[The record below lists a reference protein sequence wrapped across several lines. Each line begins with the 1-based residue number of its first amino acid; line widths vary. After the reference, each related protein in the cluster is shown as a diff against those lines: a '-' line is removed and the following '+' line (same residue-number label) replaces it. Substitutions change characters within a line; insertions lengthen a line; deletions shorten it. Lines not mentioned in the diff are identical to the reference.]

1 MPGRP
6 KPTPLKLIGG
16 NPGKRPLPE
25 NEPKPYPKAPECPAD
40 IDKDAKKV
48 WKRLG
53 PKLEKLGL
61 LTETDGDLFSMLCQI
76 RSRLVWIH
84 GELDMVELLDRNAN
98 PNQADMD
105 KLQHALIALSTKR
118 IAFLLKE
125 ERLYSALLRQY
136 ATEFGL
142 SPRGRVGLTVGGK
155 EVEDDDI

>member
-1 MPGRP
+1 MAGRP
-6 KPTPLKLIGG
+6 KPTTLKLIEG

-25 NEPKPYPKAPECPAD
+25 NEPTPYPKAPKCPDD
-40 IDKDAKKV
+40 IDSGAQDV

-53 PKLEKLGL
+53 PKLERLGL

-84 GELDMVELLDRNAN
+84 QEI
-98 PNQADMD
+98 D
-105 KLQHALIALSTKR
+105 KGDEKKR
-118 IAFLLKE
+118 SFLLKE

-142 SPRGRVGLTVGGK
+142 GPRGRVGLTVAGR
-155 EVEDDDI
+155 EVESDDL

>member
-1 MPGRP
+1 MAGRP
-6 KPTPLKLIGG
+6 KPTTLKLIEG

-25 NEPKPYPKAPECPAD
+25 NEPTPYPKAPECPDD
-40 IDKDAKKV
+40 IDSGAQDV

-53 PKLEKLGL
+53 PKLERLGL

-84 GELDMVELLDRNAN
+84 QEI
-98 PNQADMD
+98 D
-105 KLQHALIALSTKR
+105 KGDEKKR
-118 IAFLLKE
+118 SFLLKE

-142 SPRGRVGLTVGGK
+142 SPRGRVGLTVAGR
-155 EVEDDDI
+155 EVESDNL

>member
-1 MPGRP
+1 MSKVAW
-6 KPTPLKLIGG
+6 KPTVVKDFEG

-25 NEPKPYPKAPECPAD
+25 NEPKPYPKAPDCPAD

-84 GELDMVELLDRNAN
+84 QEI
-98 PNQADMD
+98 D
-105 KLQHALIALSTKR
+105 KKDDAKVS
-118 IAFLLKE
+118 FLLKE

-142 SPRGRVGLTVGGK
+142 SPRGRVGLTVGGT

>member
-1 MPGRP
+1 MAGRP
-6 KPTPLKLIGG
+6 KPTTLKLIEG

-25 NEPKPYPKAPECPAD
+25 NEPTPYPKAPKCPDD
-40 IDKDAKKV
+40 IDSGAQDV

-53 PKLEKLGL
+53 PKLERLGL

-84 GELDMVELLDRNAN
+84 NEINSGC
-98 PNQADMD
+98 
-105 KLQHALIALSTKR
+105 KLVVPDSDEIEDDVKKR
-118 IAFLLKE
+118 SFLLKE

-142 SPRGRVGLTVGGK
+142 SPRGRVGLTVGGT

>member
-1 MPGRP
+1 MAGRP
-6 KPTPLKLIGG
+6 KPTTLKLIEG

-25 NEPKPYPKAPECPAD
+25 NEPTPYPKAPKCPDD
-40 IDKDAKKV
+40 IDSGAQNV

-53 PKLEKLGL
+53 PKLERLGL

-84 GELDMVELLDRNAN
+84 QEI
-98 PNQADMD
+98 D
-105 KLQHALIALSTKR
+105 KGDEKKR
-118 IAFLLKE
+118 SFLLKE

-142 SPRGRVGLTVGGK
+142 SPRGRVGLTVGGR
-155 EVEDDDI
+155 EVEPDDL

>member
-1 MPGRP
+1 MAKRAFI
-6 KPTPLKLIGG
+6 PTIVKNLNG

-25 NEPKPYPKAPECPAD
+25 NEPTPYPKAPKCPDD
-40 IDKDAKKV
+40 IDSGAQDV

-53 PKLEKLGL
+53 PKLERLGL

-84 GELDMVELLDRNAN
+84 QEI
-98 PNQADMD
+98 D
-105 KLQHALIALSTKR
+105 KGDEKR
-118 IAFLLKE
+118 RSFLLKE

-142 SPRGRVGLTVGGK
+142 SPRGRVGLTVAGK
-155 EVEDDDI
+155 EVESDNL

>member
-1 MPGRP
+1 MAGRP
-6 KPTPLKLIGG
+6 KPTTLKLIEG

-25 NEPKPYPKAPECPAD
+25 NEPTPYPKAPKCPDD
-40 IDKDAKKV
+40 IDSGAQDV

-53 PKLEKLGL
+53 PKLERLGL

-84 GELDMVELLDRNAN
+84 QEI
-98 PNQADMD
+98 D
-105 KLQHALIALSTKR
+105 KGDEKKR
-118 IAFLLKE
+118 SFLLKE

-142 SPRGRVGLTVGGK
+142 SPRGRVGLTVAGK
-155 EVEDDDI
+155 EVESDNL

>member
-1 MPGRP
+1 MAGRP
-6 KPTPLKLIGG
+6 KPTTLKLIEG

-25 NEPKPYPKAPECPAD
+25 NEPTPYPKAPKCPDD
-40 IDKDAKKV
+40 IDSGAQDV

-53 PKLEKLGL
+53 PKLERLGL

-84 GELDMVELLDRNAN
+84 QEI
-98 PNQADMD
+98 D
-105 KLQHALIALSTKR
+105 KGDEKKR
-118 IAFLLKE
+118 SFLLKE

-142 SPRGRVGLTVGGK
+142 SPRGRVGLTVAGR
-155 EVEDDDI
+155 EVESDNL

>member
-1 MPGRP
+1 MAGRP
-6 KPTPLKLIGG
+6 KPTTLKLIEG

-25 NEPKPYPKAPECPAD
+25 NEPTPYPKAPECPDD
-40 IDKDAKKV
+40 IDSGAQDV

-53 PKLEKLGL
+53 PKLERLGL

-84 GELDMVELLDRNAN
+84 QEI
-98 PNQADMD
+98 D
-105 KLQHALIALSTKR
+105 KGDESKR
-118 IAFLLKE
+118 SFLLKE

-142 SPRGRVGLTVGGK
+142 SPRGRVGLTVAGK
-155 EVEDDDI
+155 EVESDNL